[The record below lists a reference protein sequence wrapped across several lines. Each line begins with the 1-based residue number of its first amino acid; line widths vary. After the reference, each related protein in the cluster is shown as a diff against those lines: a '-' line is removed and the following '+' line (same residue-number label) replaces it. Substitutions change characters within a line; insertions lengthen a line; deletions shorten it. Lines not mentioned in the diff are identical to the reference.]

1 MPIAHG
7 ACANNVFFMYRN
19 VFHATNLV
27 VLFINQKKL
36 FDKHNILL
44 ISLFNKY
51 LFCLIKW

>member
-36 FDKHNILL
+36 FDKH
-44 ISLFNKY
+44 SVY
-51 LFCLIKW
+51 C